1 MTSAQVVET
10 SVTNNSSFQNY
21 TNPDDHTIRTTKYK
35 TTLIFQ
41 NFEATIFNEYF
52 INILVWPPLF
62 YLLSFVFCVHT
73 QIFLL
78 TISIQFLLRKA
89 TTLFIFFFNHVLE
102 TKQIENFWT
111 LVGLVKKIFKVDR
124 YCMALVLERRCIVIH
139 SLYKFA
145 FLIAPIKSARAFDD
159 HRLRNHVFELT
170 TSRTM
175 NFVVCFVTW
184 NQTASVII
192 SKSNL
197 VEMMEHINVNW
208 MMLLMKKTKVN
219 LIADRNYI
227 YRGAEAST
235 INNHR

>member
-1 MTSAQVVET
+1 M
-10 SVTNNSSFQNY
+10 
-21 TNPDDHTIRTTKYK
+21 
-35 TTLIFQ
+35 
-41 NFEATIFNEYF
+41 
-52 INILVWPPLF
+52 
-62 YLLSFVFCVHT
+62 HT

-175 NFVVCFVTW
+175 SFVVCFVTW
-184 NQTASVII
+184 SQTASVII

-197 VEMMEHINVNW
+197 VEMMEHINVN
-208 MMLLMKKTKVN
+208 
-219 LIADRNYI
+219 
-227 YRGAEAST
+227 
-235 INNHR
+235 